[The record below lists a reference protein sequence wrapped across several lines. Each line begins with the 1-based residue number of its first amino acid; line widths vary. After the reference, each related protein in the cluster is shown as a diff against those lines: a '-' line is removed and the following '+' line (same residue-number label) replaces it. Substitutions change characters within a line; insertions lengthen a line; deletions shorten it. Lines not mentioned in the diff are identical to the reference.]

1 MVINLTI
8 LFKLISISLFR
19 KILVYVITKFQYALL
34 SYYKD
39 SKTTELIKTIKNEV
53 ELKMEPFEAYMI
65 YSLAN
70 ARSNFKGDM
79 AEVGVF
85 QGGSAKIICEAKKS
99 SKLHLFDSFEGLPEV
114 SEIDKTRIESIKFHE
129 KQFSNTEL
137 SKVKNYLS
145 DYSNVFFYQGFF
157 PKTAK
162 PVENNIFSFVH
173 LDVDLYDSTIR
184 CLEFFYPRLEK
195 GGIIVSHDYSSVIG
209 VKKAFNDYFKD
220 KDVSIINLLE
230 SQCMI
235 IKL

>member
-114 SEIDKTRIESIKFHE
+114 SEIDKTRIESYRF
-129 KQFSNTEL
+129 
-137 SKVKNYLS
+137 
-145 DYSNVFFYQGFF
+145 
-157 PKTAK
+157 
-162 PVENNIFSFVH
+162 
-173 LDVDLYDSTIR
+173 
-184 CLEFFYPRLEK
+184 
-195 GGIIVSHDYSSVIG
+195 
-209 VKKAFNDYFKD
+209 
-220 KDVSIINLLE
+220 
-230 SQCMI
+230 
-235 IKL
+235 

>member
-1 MVINLTI
+1 
-8 LFKLISISLFR
+8 
-19 KILVYVITKFQYALL
+19 
-34 SYYKD
+34 
-39 SKTTELIKTIKNEV
+39 
-53 ELKMEPFEAYMI
+53 MEPFEAYMI

-114 SEIDKTRIESIKFHE
+114 SEIDKTRIESIKFYE

-145 DYSNVFFYQGFF
+145 DYNNVFFYQGFF

-173 LDVDLYDSTIR
+173 LDVDLFDSTIQ

-195 GGIIVSHDYSSVIG
+195 GGIIISHDYSSVIG
-209 VKKAFNDYFKD
+209 VKKAFHDYFKD